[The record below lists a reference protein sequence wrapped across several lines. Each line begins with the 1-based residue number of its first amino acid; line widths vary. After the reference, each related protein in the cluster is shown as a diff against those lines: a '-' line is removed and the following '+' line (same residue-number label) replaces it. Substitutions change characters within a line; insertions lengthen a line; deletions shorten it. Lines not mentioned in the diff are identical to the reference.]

1 MQFSHNDMQTL
12 DMVLFVGM
20 AISCCCGAAMAASI
34 SCYYSDIATFTADH
48 SA

>member
-20 AISCCCGAAMAASI
+20 PILLCGAAMAASI